1 MNRLLIVV
9 LCLIAP
15 EYAYAHCYKRW
26 YYPWP
31 QNCGYSNHV
40 RYSRSIPSIPRRDI
54 HTDSISPL
62 PDMTAIWEATV
73 SRELYEGMQRKRA
86 LILLGGQP

>member
-1 MNRLLIVV
+1 MRLLIVV

-31 QNCGYSNHV
+31 QNCGYSHS
-40 RYSRSIPSIPRRDI
+40 YSRSSVRYQRHYAIPTTPYIPI
-54 HTDSISPL
+54 
-62 PDMTAIWEATV
+62 PDMTATWEATV